1 MTLLSCQYIAQCFHR
16 VVEYHPRSA
25 EPHDFAYLFPHVWTV
40 AMDIALMAF
49 GLSFTE
55 LASVESGRCIRLSVF
70 QPV

>member
-1 MTLLSCQYIAQCFHR
+1 M
-16 VVEYHPRSA
+16 EYHLRSA

-40 AMDIALMAF
+40 AMDIALVAF

-70 QPV
+70 QSV